1 MVTAVFPKME
11 IIIMLIMQNVI
22 IVTLRLTNIF
32 IEKIIFL

>member
-1 MVTAVFPKME
+1 ME